1 MNRLF
6 HKMKKSDSIPERPNP
21 AAHKTAETVPENVHN
36 RLEAEVRKR
45 TAELE
50 EALNALKKQMVA
62 GKDLENQFR
71 QWSRVFMDAADPIV
85 IEDLSGIIVDLNR
98 EAEREYGWRRNE
110 LIGKS
115 IRSLIPP
122 SHYHLADQLRERC
135 RRGELVRN
143 WENRRQ
149 NQNGRVFSVLL
160 TAFPLMDESGKI
172 TSVATIAKDITLR
185 KQTERELENSQRYL
199 RELSRKSIEVLEN
212 DRRTIA
218 RELHDSIGASLAAMR
233 FRLEGLIEEVAQDPG
248 LVVDSLGET
257 IAYLQS
263 IIKETKQV
271 SARLRPTILDDLG
284 LMSTI
289 EWYTRQLMDTS
300 PDVRL
305 NCRIDIREDGVPEP
319 LKILIYRALQ
329 ESLQNAV
336 RHSKATKINLGLTG
350 DANRIVLEISDNGCG
365 FDAQKTLSRQN
376 PFSGYGLASMIE
388 RAELVGGS
396 FTLLSSVGGGTRI
409 KMILPLAVPVSGSTR
424 PNPI

>member
-1 MNRLF
+1 
-6 HKMKKSDSIPERPNP
+6 MKKPDIIPERPDLSARD
-21 AAHKTAETVPENVHN
+21 AAEAVHENV
-36 RLEAEVRKR
+36 RSLMEAEVRKR

-50 EALNALKKQMVA
+50 EALKALKKEMRA
-62 GKDLENQFR
+62 HKDLENQLK

-85 IEDLSGIIVDLNR
+85 IEDLSGTIIDLNR

-115 IRSLIPP
+115 ILSLIPP
-122 SHYHLADQLRERC
+122 SHYHLADRLRERC

-149 NQNGRVFSVLL
+149 NQNGTVFTVLL

-185 KQTERELENSQRYL
+185 KQMERELENSQRHL

-218 RELHDSIGASLAAMR
+218 KELHDSIGASLAAMR
-233 FRLEGLIEEVAQDPG
+233 FRLEGLAEKVAQEPR
-248 LVVDSLGET
+248 LAVDSLGET

-263 IIKETKQV
+263 VIKETKQV
-271 SARLRPTILDDLG
+271 SAKLRPTIIDDLG

-289 EWYTRQLMDTS
+289 EWHTRQLMDTR

-305 NCRIDIREDGVPEP
+305 YCRIDIREEDVPEP
-319 LKILIYRALQ
+319 LKIVIYRALQ
-329 ESLQNAV
+329 EALQNAV
-336 RHSKATKINLGLTG
+336 LHSEATKINLGLRRDG
-350 DANRIVLEISDNGCG
+350 HRIVLEVSDNGCG
-365 FDAQKTLSRQN
+365 FDVQKTLSRQN

-396 FTLLSSVGGGTRI
+396 FTLRSSVGGGTRA
-409 KMILPLAVPVSGSTR
+409 KMTLPIVPGSGSTR
-424 PNPI
+424 PNSI